1 MKLRNT
7 WRTLAVLITISLLLL
22 AMPATPALAATIVL
36 SPTSGPAGTQVTVT
50 GTLFSGYSTVYIFFG
65 NTVMVAAAVST
76 IYPYNINATFSVP
89 TSAALGLHL
98 VTVSSNLTVLTAIS
112 PSVYFTVTQA
122 SIALNQT
129 SGIVGTNI
137 GITGTG
143 FPAGTAG
150 TVYFDNASTAT
161 FVSNTDGSISTSFTV
176 PSHAAG
182 TYKVKVT
189 AGSQTIET
197 DFIVLPQMTITP
209 DSGAIGNLITV
220 TGVSYN
226 ATKTISFTF
235 DGTTLTTSPAVV
247 TSDSTGSFT
256 ARFNIPTSS
265 GGSHTVIASDGAN
278 SKTAN
283 LVVQA
288 TATLDKTSGN
298 VGTEVSVTGSG
309 FLAGQPVTVYFDN
322 TSIAANIIGA
332 DGSFTTSFTVPSH
345 AAGTFKVKVTDL
357 TNIIEINFQ
366 ILTSAQI
373 NQTSGHVGTGLT
385 ISGIGFTVGQ
395 IVTITYDGTQVPG
408 TATLVAADGS
418 FSVTF
423 NVPASSG
430 GQHVITASDTV
441 INQSFNFVMES
452 TPPSIVFAQL
462 PLAESKLA
470 DWRFDWSGSRDDLAR
485 EVTDDS
491 LPITYTLQI
500 ATNASFTAD
509 SIIVEKAGLTQSEY
523 TLTTEERL
531 PSVSKDAPYYWR
543 VRAIDAAYN
552 PTAWT
557 GTGTFLVGFSFSLPR
572 PVLITLIIVGALAI
586 AGFSFWLGRKTAY
599 Y

>member
-265 GGSHTVIASDGAN
+265 GGSHTVVASDGAN

-543 VRAIDAAYN
+543 VRAIDAADN